1 MEKDFYI
8 KRIKN
13 FLNRYETERKSFSMI
28 FPFLMSLFV
37 FLRRL
42 YRKLKNKFE
51 KIAKTKQEYKKFIN
65 VRHQSVL
72 MRKLGDVDMSLQK
85 NKIKNLEIASK
96 KLDQLVINP
105 GEIFSFWEIVGCPS
119 YKKGYLDGILISRGK
134 VKVGVGGGICQ
145 LGNLLYWMFLHTNVE
160 IIERKH
166 HSYDIFPDSGRVLPF
181 SSGAT
186 LFYNYVD
193 LKIKNTLDYPI
204 QIKLWLDE
212 KYLKGQILSDFPRQE
227 KISVFEEF
235 HSFVLYKNKFF
246 RYNIIKKSIKKD
258 ENIKIEEIS
267 ENFCP
272 VLYEITEKEI
282 LEKGYKL
289 IKIKKTDF

>member
-1 MEKDFYI
+1 MKKGFYI
-8 KRIKN
+8 KRIKKI
-13 FLNRYETERKSFSMI
+13 LNNYERERKSFSMI
-28 FPFLMSLFV
+28 FPFLMPFFV
-37 FLRRL
+37 FLKRL
-42 YRKLKNKFE
+42 NRKLKNKFE

-72 MRKLGDVDMSLQK
+72 MRKLWDVDMSLQK

-96 KLDQLVINP
+96 KLDWLVVNP
-105 GEIFSFWEIVGCPS
+105 GEIFSFWEIVWCPS
-119 YKKGYLDGILISRGK
+119 YKKWYLDGILISRWK
-134 VKVGVGGGICQ
+134 VKVWVWWWICQ
-145 LGNLLYWMFLHTNVE
+145 LWNLLYWMFLHTNVE

-166 HSYDIFPDSGRVLPF
+166 HSYDIFPDSWRVLPF
-181 SSGAT
+181 SSWAT

-212 KYLKGQILSDFPRQE
+212 KYLKWQILSDFPVQE

-258 ENIKIEEIS
+258 ENIKIEKIS
-267 ENFCP
+267 ENFSP
-272 VLYEITEKEI
+272 VLYKITEKEI
-282 LEKGYKL
+282 LEKWYQFIKL
-289 IKIKKTDF
+289 

>member
-1 MEKDFYI
+1 MQKEFYI
-8 KRIKN
+8 EKIKKY
-13 FLNRYETERKSFSMI
+13 LNKKEIERKSFSMI
-28 FPFLMSLFV
+28 FPFLMPFFV
-37 FLRRL
+37 FLKRL
-42 YRKLKNKFE
+42 NRKLKNKFE

-72 MRKLGDVDMSLQK
+72 MRKLWDVDMSLQK

-96 KLDQLVINP
+96 KLDWLVIKP
-105 GEIFSFWEIVGCPS
+105 GEIFSFWEIVWCPS
-119 YKKGYLDGILISRGK
+119 YKKWYLDGILISRWK
-134 VKVGVGGGICQ
+134 VKVWVWWWICQ
-145 LGNLLYWMFLHTNVE
+145 LWNLLYWMFLHTNVE

-166 HSYDIFPDSGRVLPF
+166 HSYDIFPDSWRVLPF
-181 SSGAT
+181 SSWAT
-186 LFYNYVD
+186 LFYNYLD

-212 KYLKGQILSDFPRQE
+212 KYLKWQILSDFPRQE

-235 HSFVLYKNKFF
+235 HSFVLHKNKFF

-258 ENIKIEEIS
+258 EKIKIEKIS

-272 VLYEITEKEI
+272 VLYKITENEI
-282 LEKGYKL
+282 LEKWHNL
-289 IKIKKTDF
+289 IKI